1 MNDTWVYGKKE
12 FYEGIIGNFVT
23 SFIRSYNTNMDISK
37 NKDGSYNL
45 NFTVT
50 NTTGWES
57 GTPIAKR

>member
-1 MNDTWVYGKKE
+1 MVKKN
-12 FYEGIIGNFVT
+12 FMKGLLDGNFLT

-50 NTTGWES
+50 NTTAWES

>member
-1 MNDTWVYGKKE
+1 MKGLLD
-12 FYEGIIGNFVT
+12 GNVVT